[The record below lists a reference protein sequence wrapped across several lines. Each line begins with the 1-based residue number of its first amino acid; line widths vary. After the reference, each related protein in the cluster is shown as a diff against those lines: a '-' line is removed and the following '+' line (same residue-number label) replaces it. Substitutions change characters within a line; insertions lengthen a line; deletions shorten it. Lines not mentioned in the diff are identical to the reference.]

1 MLTYLCSFFLFVKF
15 LFMKY
20 IYIYKTINFISE
32 DGSSFRGFYSIILVQ
47 YSLYLKIQRSWPR
60 NITNEV

>member
-1 MLTYLCSFFLFVKF
+1 MLPFFICEIFVYEIYR
-15 LFMKY
+15 LY

-32 DGSSFRGFYSIILVQ
+32 DGFSFRSFYSIILIQ
-47 YSLYLKIQRSWPR
+47 HSLYLKIQRSWPR